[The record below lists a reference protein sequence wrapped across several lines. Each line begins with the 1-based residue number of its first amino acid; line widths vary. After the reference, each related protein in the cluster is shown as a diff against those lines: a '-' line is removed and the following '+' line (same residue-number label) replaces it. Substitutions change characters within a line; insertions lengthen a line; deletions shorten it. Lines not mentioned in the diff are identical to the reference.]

1 MSGQVKLI
9 HTQKIG
15 PRLQNRAATLKR
27 IATSLC
33 KLQSLSISVSLVKL
47 NSSHFGNFYYLR
59 KAHYTLRMRIKP
71 LKNEDDYQAAL
82 RRIELLFD
90 VQPGTNEGDELEVL
104 SILVDH
110 YERVHFPIESPDPI
124 EAILF
129 RMEQKGLQQKDLARV
144 LGFKSRVSEVLNRRR
159 KLTVGMIRKL
169 SAFLNIPA
177 EVLIREY

>member
-1 MSGQVKLI
+1 MY
-9 HTQKIG
+9 
-15 PRLQNRAATLKR
+15 LKPIR
-27 IATSLC
+27 
-33 KLQSLSISVSLVKL
+33 
-47 NSSHFGNFYYLR
+47 
-59 KAHYTLRMRIKP
+59 
-71 LKNEDDYQAAL
+71 NEDDYQAAL
-82 RRIELLFD
+82 RRIDLLFD
-90 VQPGTNEGDELEVL
+90 AQPNTNEGDELEVL

-129 RMEQKGLQQKDLARV
+129 RMEQKGLQQKDLAGV